1 MRWEKEDS
9 SITGIVGGWTTAAG
23 RQESRPRRHGAG
35 LAICSALADV
45 GFEEQEKSGCQKS
58 SELVDA
64 LGAYQVYLAIFV
76 VRMDQ
81 DGAPSGLPNS
91 GEEVRGNMQ
100 VIMRCVIVD
109 TLKTVPVML

>member
-1 MRWEKEDS
+1 MRWEKKDS

-23 RQESRPRRHGAG
+23 RHGAG

-58 SELVDA
+58 SELIDA
-64 LGAYQVYLAIFV
+64 QGAYQAYLAIFV

-100 VIMRCVIVD
+100 VIMR
-109 TLKTVPVML
+109 

>member
-1 MRWEKEDS
+1 MAKLRWEKKDS

-58 SELVDA
+58 SELIDA
-64 LGAYQVYLAIFV
+64 QGAYQAYLAIFV

-100 VIMRCVIVD
+100 VIMR
-109 TLKTVPVML
+109 